1 MHLQPLYKG
10 YEFIGGQVA
19 EGIFKNGICLPSG
32 TSMTEEDQ
40 GRVIGVVRGCFWKK
54 GLRLKAV
61 RLKV

>member
-19 EGIFKNGICLPSG
+19 EGIFNNGICLPSG

-40 GRVIGVVRGCFWKK
+40 ERVIASVRGCF
-54 GLRLKAV
+54 GR
-61 RLKV
+61 RG